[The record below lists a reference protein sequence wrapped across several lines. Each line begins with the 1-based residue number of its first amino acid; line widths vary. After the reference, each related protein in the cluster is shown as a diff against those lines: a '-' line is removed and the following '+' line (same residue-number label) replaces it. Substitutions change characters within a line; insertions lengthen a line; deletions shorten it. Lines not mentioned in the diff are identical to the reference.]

1 MVSATGTGP
10 FGAPGELAH
19 PAENANR
26 ITAVAIPSRRRD
38 GRSFGTSGNGSSA
51 RSSGIHRP
59 AGGAGTG
66 KRVGG
71 ITNALVV
78 MDTCACWGVAP
89 SVAATEA
96 GDTVQV
102 EPMSAPAHARPT
114 GDLNPPI
121 GVMVTVN
128 VRVFP
133 AFTFSVA
140 AGPVNP
146 KSGAAVPF
154 PLSVMICGLPPA
166 SSASDSVPVR
176 APKEIGRASCR
187 EGELAPAAEVA
198 GLVGQAL
205 APVLIA
211 AKSPEA
217 ANEFI
222 VKAAGPVFVIIA
234 CIGVV
239 LSASGWLPMPALVG
253 ANPTPGAVPFPL
265 SVMICGLPPGSA
277 VRGGGPVRAPEAVGV
292 KVTLMVQFAPAAKV
306 AGLVGQALAPVLGA
320 AKSLEAA
327 NELIVKAAAP
337 VFVSVTVIGA
347 LVVASSWL
355 PKSRLVGANPTPG
368 AVPFPL
374 RENICGLP
382 PASSASDSVPV
393 RAPEAVGV
401 KVTLMVQFAPAAKVA
416 GLVGQALAPVLVA
429 AKSLEA
435 ANELIVKAAA
445 PVFVSVTVI
454 GALVVASSWLPKS
467 RLVGANPTPGA
478 FEPVPIKHNIGRA
491 QAWTAVT
498 NQPRIPPDAFRVKVT
513 CIVLVTLLSKVPRLL
528 RPTLFPYTT
537 LFRSLEAANE
547 LIVKAAAPVFVS
559 VTVIGAL
566 VVASSWLP
574 KSRPVGANPTPGEF
588 EPVPLRLTFCGLF
601 KSSSVKTSVAAS
613 AAATDG
619 VKVTLTLH

>member
-26 ITAVAIPSRRRD
+26 ITAVAIPSRTRN
-38 GRSFGTSGNGSSA
+38 GRIFGTSANSSSA
-51 RSSGIHRP
+51 RNSGIHRQ

-166 SSASDSVPVR
+166 LSVTDSV
-176 APKEIGRASCR
+176 
-187 EGELAPAAEVA
+187 
-198 GLVGQAL
+198 
-205 APVLIA
+205 
-211 AKSPEA
+211 
-217 ANEFI
+217 
-222 VKAAGPVFVIIA
+222 
-234 CIGVV
+234 
-239 LSASGWLPMPALVG
+239 
-253 ANPTPGAVPFPL
+253 
-265 SVMICGLPPGSA
+265 
-277 VRGGGPVRAPEAVGV
+277 PVRAPEAVGV
-292 KVTLMVQFAPAAKV
+292 KVTLMVKFAPAAKV
-306 AGLVGQALAPVLGA
+306 AGSVGQALAPVLVA
-320 AKSLEAA
+320 AKSPEAA
-327 NELIVKAAAP
+327 TELIVIAAVR
-337 VFVSVTVIGA
+337 VFVSVPSIPTRRSSD
-347 LVVASSWL
+347 LTFSVAAGPVN
-355 PKSRLVGANPTPG
+355 PKSGA

-374 RENICGLP
+374 SVMICGLP
-382 PASSASDSVPV
+382 PALSVSDSVPV

-401 KVTLMVQFAPAAKVA
+401 KVTLMVQFAPASKVA

-429 AKSLEA
+429 AKSPEA
-435 ANELIVKAAA
+435 AHELIVKAA
-445 PVFVSVTVI
+445 V
-454 GALVVASSWLPKS
+454 
-467 RLVGANPTPGA
+467 
-478 FEPVPIKHNIGRA
+478 
-491 QAWTAVT
+491 
-498 NQPRIPPDAFRVKVT
+498 
-513 CIVLVTLLSKVPRLL
+513 
-528 RPTLFPYTT
+528 
-537 LFRSLEAANE
+537 
-547 LIVKAAAPVFVS
+547 
-559 VTVIGAL
+559 
-566 VVASSWLP
+566 
-574 KSRPVGANPTPGEF
+574 
-588 EPVPLRLTFCGLF
+588 
-601 KSSSVKTSVAAS
+601 
-613 AAATDG
+613 
-619 VKVTLTLH
+619 